1 MGLRMKTLIALSI
14 GACALLWS
22 GNIPMNMA
30 RSGVLSTAT
39 SLVSTAEARTTSV
52 NTQGR
57 TGKRRPNRGDR
68 HGTLIY
74 H

>member
-1 MGLRMKTLIALSI
+1 MGLQMKTLIALSV

-22 GNIPMNMA
+22 GNIPLNKA
-30 RSGVLSTAT
+30 TSGV

-68 HGTLIY
+68 HGTRSY

>member
-1 MGLRMKTLIALSI
+1 MSLRMKTLVALSV

-22 GNIPMNMA
+22 GNISLNKVT
-30 RSGVLSTAT
+30 SGQLSTAT
-39 SLVSTAEARTTSV
+39 SLVSTAEARTT

-68 HGTLIY
+68 QGTRIY